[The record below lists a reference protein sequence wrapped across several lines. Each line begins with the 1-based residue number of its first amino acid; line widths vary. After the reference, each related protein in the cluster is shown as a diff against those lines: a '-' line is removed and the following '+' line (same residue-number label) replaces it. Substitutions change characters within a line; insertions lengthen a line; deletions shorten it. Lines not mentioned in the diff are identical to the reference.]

1 MIQYRGVT
9 KPGGGKPRHYISCP
23 RPTSVQGQQFT
34 NPEYNE
40 QTGSER

>member
-9 KPGGGKPRHYISCP
+9 KPGERKPRHYISCP
-23 RPTSVQGQQFT
+23 RPTSAQGQQFT
-34 NPEYNE
+34 NPEYNK

>member
-9 KPGGGKPRHYISCP
+9 KPGAGKSRHYISCS

-34 NPEYNE
+34 NPEYNK